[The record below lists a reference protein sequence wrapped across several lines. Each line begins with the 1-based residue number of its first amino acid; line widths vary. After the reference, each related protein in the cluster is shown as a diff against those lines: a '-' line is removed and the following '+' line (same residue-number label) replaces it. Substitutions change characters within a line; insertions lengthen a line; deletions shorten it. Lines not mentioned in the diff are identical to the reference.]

1 MKEKKEK
8 KLQNPNL
15 IKEEIMSKEDKKL
28 VDIIQPPSE
37 KEEKPPE
44 PEMGIY
50 CPRCHFDNLA
60 DTFYCGKCATPLP
73 SSIDYTKIYE
83 VKEEAE
89 ETDPDLKYDSP
100 NDSHTAIIKRLRHFG
115 EFCGDDYSKE
125 ERMALIKMI
134 QEKDYTALFIEYFKA
149 QIEMIFYGEHL
160 SYYPGGATA
169 EIVSVQAEIMCS
181 IPIEFKKEL
190 FNRLK
195 EGVDESIKWWLE
207 GRLKMK
213 EDRIKKVQ
221 EDEDEVPF

>member
-1 MKEKKEK
+1 MKEEKEKKF
-8 KLQNPNL
+8 PNFNL
-15 IKEEIMSKEDKKL
+15 RKEEIMSEEDKK
-28 VDIIQPPSE
+28 
-37 KEEKPPE
+37 
-44 PEMGIY
+44 MGIY

-89 ETDPDLKYDSP
+89 ETNPDLKYDSP

-149 QIEMIFYGEHL
+149 QIEMIFYGERIYWD
-160 SYYPGGATA
+160 SWETA
-169 EIVSVQAEIMCS
+169 HEIIYVQKEIMCS
-181 IPIEFKKEL
+181 IPIEFRKEL
-190 FNRLK
+190 FKRLK
-195 EGVDESIKWWLE
+195 EDVDEKIEWWFK

-213 EDRIKKVQ
+213 DKAKQLKLEKEA
-221 EDEDEVPF
+221 EDEDKVPF